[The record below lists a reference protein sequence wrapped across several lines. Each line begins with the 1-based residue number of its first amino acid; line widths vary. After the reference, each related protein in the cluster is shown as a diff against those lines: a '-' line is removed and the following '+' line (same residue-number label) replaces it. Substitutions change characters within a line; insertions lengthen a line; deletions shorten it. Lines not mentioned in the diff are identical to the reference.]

1 MLITEPQGNHWAC
14 DLAKAFTRTGATVQK
29 LILQPSGWEERWHVF
44 KKGYL
49 PLSAEEPIA
58 KRIRD
63 EVNAFR
69 PQIMLYLDP
78 YGMDAP
84 FLQAIER
91 DLKKNVKRLA
101 WFGDCRRTAWS
112 GVGLFE
118 TIFYADSA
126 MQVLLEK
133 HQKEGRPEL
142 CYLPL
147 AVDIDRFKPGG
158 VSTREN
164 RLMFA
169 GTLTA
174 SRLKT
179 LDRLRLRGM
188 PIVWQG
194 PRKDS
199 WWRRWNAKDLT
210 TEELRHLYQAYAV
223 ILNLP
228 QKPKTMH
235 GANFR
240 IFEVAACQN
249 LVLTKWVPDLELLF
263 DPYEELTVYR
273 DWDEAPLVFRSLMY
287 DPYRAEEMA
296 IKARTRV
303 EEKHTF
309 DHRVQSI
316 LEQLEKAC

>member
-1 MLITEPQGNHWAC
+1 MLITDPQGNHWAC

-91 DLKKNVKRLA
+91 DLKKPVKRLA

-147 AVDIDRFKPGG
+147 AVDIERFKPGG

-169 GTLTA
+169 GTLPA
-174 SRLKT
+174 
-179 LDRLRLRGM
+179 
-188 PIVWQG
+188 
-194 PRKDS
+194 
-199 WWRRWNAKDLT
+199 
-210 TEELRHLYQAYAV
+210 
-223 ILNLP
+223 
-228 QKPKTMH
+228 
-235 GANFR
+235 
-240 IFEVAACQN
+240 
-249 LVLTKWVPDLELLF
+249 
-263 DPYEELTVYR
+263 
-273 DWDEAPLVFRSLMY
+273 
-287 DPYRAEEMA
+287 
-296 IKARTRV
+296 
-303 EEKHTF
+303 
-309 DHRVQSI
+309 
-316 LEQLEKAC
+316 